1 MYLRAEGAAETAD
14 KVLHNLKQKLEI
26 MVVDINEQSN
36 EVWNSK
42 IFNNFSIYKSGL
54 LETLSKLPS
63 KEIFLKE
70 KFKKRNIFCI
80 Y

>member
-1 MYLRAEGAAETAD
+1 MTCYGDFQRLTTIAC
-14 KVLHNLKQKLEI
+14 KYQKLEI